1 MFLPGNPM
9 DGGAWGSAVY
19 GVAEL
24 DMTKQLTQCFVTRNV
39 VLTYV
44 PKSHAVEGSPMVYA
58 QVFLGL

>member
-1 MFLPGNPM
+1 M

-39 VLTYV
+39 MLTYV
-44 PKSHAVEGSPMVYA
+44 PKSHAVEVSPMVYA